1 MTDTSNQR
9 TTGQTPIAAQATT
22 TEQTPV
28 AAPMDDEHQAAL
40 GRHYLIQFEQD
51 TLRSRPLW
59 IRVII
64 EFLGTF
70 VLVTVA
76 AGSGVINQYAAGS
89 PISRT
94 AAVIAPGAVVMAMI
108 YAWGPLS
115 GLHINP
121 AVTLAFTCRRV
132 FPGSWV
138 LPYLIA
144 QLAGALGAALFLQDM
159 FGHVSAGGNYPINT
173 AGGEWRSFVMEMVLT
188 AILVSIILNTATGH
202 RSIGHNAA
210 IAVGSTVA
218 LLGLFAS
225 PISGASMNPARSLG
239 PDIIGND
246 YTGWWVYLAGPAA
259 GAAIAVIIIGALR
272 GLPDKAEREAAEG
285 GALPILRHR
294 KNHNPH
300 STSSHK
306 HDGASS

>member
-1 MTDTSNQR
+1 MPTDEER
-9 TTGQTPIAAQATT
+9 AAA
-22 TEQTPV
+22 
-28 AAPMDDEHQAAL
+28 
-40 GRHYLIQFEQD
+40 RRYLLHFEAD

-59 IRVII
+59 IRLII

-76 AGSGVINQYAAGS
+76 AGAGVINHYVGGN
-89 PISRT
+89 PVSRT

-121 AVTLAFTCRRV
+121 AVTFGFTARGV
-132 FPGSWV
+132 FPSKWV
-138 LPYLIA
+138 VPYWMV
-144 QLAGALGAALFLQDM
+144 QLGGAICAGLFLQWM
-159 FGHVSAGGNYPINT
+159 FGDVAAGATYPIST
-173 AGGEWRSFVMEMVLT
+173 PGGEWKSLVMETVLT
-188 AILVSIILNTATGH
+188 AILASVILNTATGH

-239 PDIIGND
+239 PDIAAND
-246 YTGWWVYLAGPAA
+246 YTGWWVYIAGPAI
-259 GAAIAVIIIGALR
+259 GAAIAVVIISLVR
-272 GLPDKAEREAAEG
+272 GMPTKDERAAAVG
-285 GALPILRHR
+285 DALPQ
-294 KNHNPH
+294 
-300 STSSHK
+300 
-306 HDGASS
+306 